1 MLIKNF
7 SKNAAGRDLIVG
19 DIHGH
24 FTKLQAALD
33 EVGFNPDAGDRLFSV
48 GDLVDRGPESD
59 DALEW
64 LAKPWFHAVQGNHEG
79 MAIDWAQGMGSRQN
93 YVANGGAWNIG
104 NTQAVRQLYAD
115 AFAAL
120 PIAIQLETALGPVG
134 IVHAGCP
141 YSDWTRFATALK
153 SQDLRAMERD
163 RLVMMATW
171 SRDRIGKMDDSEVMG
186 VRAVVV
192 GHTPMERMTS
202 LGNTIFIDT
211 GGWHPKGSG
220 FTIVDA
226 STLGKAYKELKF

>member
-1 MLIKNF
+1 MIKHF
-7 SKNAAGRDLIVG
+7 PRNAAGRDLIVG

-24 FTKLQAALD
+24 FRKLETWLD
-33 EVGFNPDAGDRLFSV
+33 QIGFEPEAGDRLFSV
-48 GDLVDRGPESD
+48 GDLVDRGPDSD

-79 MAIDWAQGMGSRQN
+79 MAIDWAQGMGDRQN

-120 PIAIQLETALGPVG
+120 PIAIELETDLGTVG

-141 YSDWTRFATALK
+141 YSEWTRFATALK
-153 SQDLRAMERD
+153 NQDLRAMERD
-163 RLVMMATW
+163 HLVMMATW
-171 SRDRIGKMDDSEVMG
+171 SRDRIEKMDDSEVKG

-211 GGWHPKGSG
+211 GGWHPKGHG
-220 FTIVDA
+220 FTIIDA
-226 STLGKAYKELKF
+226 STLSKAWRPVK